1 MYENN
6 DPNTENNESSTY
18 RYTPE
23 RGTQSDYTA
32 GAHNA
37 DSQYSA
43 GPQSG
48 YIPGSYSYSPRA
60 AEEKEET
67 LRRKDH
73 RHRPRVRAAGRM
85 PRRRRNASAAQ

>member
-1 MYENN
+1 MKQEVFSMYENN

-23 RGTQSDYTA
+23 RGMQNDYTA

-37 DSQYSA
+37 ERLHSRQLFVF
-43 GPQSG
+43 
-48 YIPGSYSYSPRA
+48 PRA

>member
-1 MYENN
+1 MKQEVFSMYENN

-37 DSQYSA
+37 KHQDK
-43 GPQSG
+43 
-48 YIPGSYSYSPRA
+48 SYRFLY
-60 AEEKEET
+60 
-67 LRRKDH
+67 L
-73 RHRPRVRAAGRM
+73 
-85 PRRRRNASAAQ
+85 

>member
-23 RGTQSDYTA
+23 RGTQNDYTA

-37 DSQYSA
+37 DSQYSS

-48 YIPGSYSYSPRA
+48 CIPGSQSIYIS
-60 AEEKEET
+60 
-67 LRRKDH
+67 
-73 RHRPRVRAAGRM
+73 
-85 PRRRRNASAAQ
+85 